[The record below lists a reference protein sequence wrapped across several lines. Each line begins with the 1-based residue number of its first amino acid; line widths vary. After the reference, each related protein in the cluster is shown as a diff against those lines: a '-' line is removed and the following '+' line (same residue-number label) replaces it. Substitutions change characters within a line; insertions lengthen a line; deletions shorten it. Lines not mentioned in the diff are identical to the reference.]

1 MESVVY
7 LGPDGSFSH
16 AAAKAFMPEAEKIP
30 ENSFYAVARRLLS
43 GGADYA
49 VMPIQNS
56 INGGVVQNI
65 DLLQANDCVAIKRLQ
80 LKIEHRF
87 VTLKGADKSAVNR
100 IYSHSQALE
109 QCAKFLADNY
119 PKAKLIAVSS
129 TAQGA
134 KSICLPT
141 DGAIA
146 SADCEAPNLQIS
158 GENIADEKDNFTT
171 FLLVKRGA
179 VEDGTRSGYVY
190 FSVTCRHEAGALCR
204 LLETLSAHDINMT
217 KIESRP
223 IKNHMG
229 EFRFFIE
236 IEGDYASTRI
246 KKALNELKNNAS
258 SLKILGVY

>member
-16 AAAKAFMPEAEKIP
+16 MAAKAFMPGAEMIA
-30 ENSFYAVARRLLS
+30 ESSFYAVARRLLS

-65 DLLQANDCVAIKRLQ
+65 DLLHANDCVAVRSLA
-80 LKIEHRF
+80 LRIEHRF
-87 VTLKGADKSAVNR
+87 ATLKGADKSAVNR

-109 QCAKFLADNY
+109 QCGKFLADNY
-119 PKAKLIAVSS
+119 PNARLIAVSS
-129 TAQGA
+129 TVQGA
-134 KSICLPT
+134 KSVQLAT

-146 SADCEAPNLQIS
+146 PADCGVEGLQFS
-158 GENIADEKDNFTT
+158 PENIADEKDNFTT
-171 FLLVKRGA
+171 FLLVRRGTI
-179 VEDGTRSGYVY
+179 EDGTHSEKVY
-190 FSVTCRHEAGALCR
+190 FSATCRHEPGALCK
-204 LLETLSAHDINMT
+204 LLQILSERDINMT

-223 IKNHMG
+223 IKDHMG
-229 EFRFFIE
+229 EFRFFVE
-236 IEGDYASTRI
+236 IEGDYASEKI
-246 KKALNELKNNAS
+246 KAALEELKSRAS